1 MEIKKQLITLN
12 FTKGGNKKKYIVVHD
27 TGNKTDTAAGNAKYF
42 QTKRESS
49 AHYFVDDKEI
59 IQLVLDEDKAWH
71 AGKPVG
77 DICNS
82 NSIGIEM
89 CRVNDEVTAIT
100 EEKTLWLVKE
110 LMAKHKIPV
119 ENVVRHFDASGKNC
133 PSAFSKNDWA
143 KWKEFKKKLGS
154 VEVKEWKLGDKNPE
168 ILKLQELLNKKGA
181 LLKPDG
187 DFGGKTELAVVD
199 FQTREKLPITKKLD
213 KLTQAKLRA

>member
-12 FTKGGNKKKYIVVHD
+12 FTKGGNKKKYIVIHD
-27 TGNKTDTAAGNAKYF
+27 TGNQTDTASGNAKYF

-71 AGKPVG
+71 AGKPIG
-77 DICNS
+77 DISNS

-89 CRVNDEVTAIT
+89 CRVNNDVTQTT
-100 EEKTLWLVKE
+100 EEKTILLVKQ
-110 LMAKHKIPV
+110 LMALHKIPV

-133 PSAFSKNDWA
+133 PAAFSKNDWA
-143 KWKEFKKKLGS
+143 RWKQFKAKLGAT
-154 VEVKEWKLGDKNPE
+154 EEKEWKRGDKDQA
-168 ILKLQELLNKKGA
+168 ILKWQELLNKKGA
-181 LLKPDG
+181 ILDPDG
-187 DFGGKTELAVVD
+187 DFGEKTELAVVD

-213 KLTQAKLRA
+213 KLTQEKLRA